1 MVTINKK
8 KEEKKIEKVSAPK
21 LRLDVFGPSLQVNKY
36 NFFKSRFN
44 LKDDSLIT
52 KEEFEAKYI
61 EMFGKLEY
69 GR

>member
-1 MVTINKK
+1 MVTVNKK

-21 LRLDVFGPSLQVNKY
+21 LRLDVFGSSLQVNKY
-36 NFFKSRFN
+36 NFFKSRFD